1 MKRQNEETIL
11 TNGSSMASTATMQA
25 EEASLMAGRPKLK
38 LWCMQ
43 TAVFLRVFESVSG
56 GADGNVIGLNGSVNA
71 RSATNILNE
80 LEADGKIVFDFG
92 AGEGRFLIAAI
103 CSGARKAIGVEF
115 PENTGYKLVLDAVVY
130 RIALTHNIVLEPCW
144 IGQNIDEVRFPL
156 YVFVF
161 VGFLRLPLIKTAEI
175 HVFCR

>member
-1 MKRQNEETIL
+1 MET
-11 TNGSSMASTATMQA
+11 AA
-25 EEASLMAGRPKLK
+25 
-38 LWCMQ
+38 
-43 TAVFLRVFESVSG
+43 FLRVFESVTG

-103 CSGARKAIGVEF
+103 CSGARNAIGVEF